1 MGRQRIRLKELGFG
15 IIGAGAISPLHIYA
29 IDVCEGARLAAIA
42 DVSEE
47 RARTIGQTRDI
58 AWYTDYREMLGN
70 PEVDVVCI
78 LTPTGLRAPV
88 CIDAAR
94 AGKHIIAEK
103 PLEVTLEKVD
113 SIIDE
118 CDKARVN
125 LAVIFQVRFLP
136 GVLAV
141 HKAVAEGRLGKLIL
155 GGAYVKWHRSQDY
168 YDSATWRGTWALDGG
183 GALMNQAVH
192 YVDLLQ
198 WTMGPVETITG
209 HVDTLV
215 KQRIEVEDTAVA
227 CLRFESGALGVI
239 EACTSAKAGVPA
251 RLEIRGEKG
260 TVAIEDGNVVIWD
273 VEGDEGF
280 APETV
285 DTGSGS
291 TNPMAITAIG
301 HEAQIRDM
309 VEAINEGR
317 PPIVDGREARKAI
330 EIISGIYRSSNTG
343 RPVKLPL

>member
-1 MGRQRIRLKELGFG
+1 MRHLKKLGFG
-15 IIGAGAISPLHIYA
+15 IIGAGAISPLHIYG
-29 IDVCEGARLAAIA
+29 IDACEGARLAAIA

-47 RARTIGQTRDI
+47 RARAIGQERDI
-58 AWYTDYREMLGN
+58 PWYTDYHEMLAD
-70 PEVDVVCI
+70 PDVDVVCI
-78 LTPTGLRAPV
+78 LTPSGLRAPV

-94 AGKHIIAEK
+94 AGKHIVAEK

-113 SIIDE
+113 SIITE
-118 CDKARVN
+118 CDKAHVN
-125 LAVIFQVRFLP
+125 LAVIFQIRFLP
-136 GVLAV
+136 GVVAV

-155 GGAYVKWHRSQDY
+155 GDAYVKWHRAQDY

-183 GALMNQAVH
+183 GALMNQGVH

-198 WTMGPVETITG
+198 WMMGPVETITG
-209 HVDTLV
+209 HIDTLV
-215 KQRIEVEDTAVA
+215 RQRIEVEDTAVA
-227 CLRFESGALGVI
+227 CLKFANGALGVI

-260 TVAIEDGNVVIWD
+260 TVVIEDGNVVTWD
-273 VEGDEGF
+273 VEGEEGF
-280 APETV
+280 VAESV

-291 TNPMAITAIG
+291 TNPMAITSLG

-309 VEAINEGR
+309 VDAINEGR

-330 EIISGIYRSSNTG
+330 EIISGVYRSSQTG
-343 RPVKLPL
+343 MPIKLPL